1 MKNLDAIMER
11 INQEISAKEKV
22 REEALRFSRDIIIN
36 CRKAIQHLHRD
47 LMPAAQEFIGQAGA
61 ILSQLVAVTKDHPDI
76 FYAGYVENAEQ
87 EFVEASCLLSI
98 LQAKNLP
105 NPADLN
111 VTSSSYLMGLCDLV
125 GELRRAALD
134 VMLEGDTAKATN
146 YLKMMDQIYDSIMSF
161 DYPSGLV
168 PIKKKQDVVR
178 SLVEKTRGEL
188 VVVSSE
194 RRMEERSREVHGI
207 LEKTEGEKPVR
218 KRQAAEGEPDLD
230 VDKVW

>member
-22 REEALRFSRDIIIN
+22 REDALRFSRDIIIN
-36 CRKAIQHLHRD
+36 CRRAIQHLHRG
-47 LMPAAQEFIGQAGA
+47 LMPAAEEYVGQAGTLLA
-61 ILSQLVAVTKDHPDI
+61 QLITTTKDHQDI
-76 FYAGYVENAEQ
+76 FNAGYVENAEQ
-87 EFVEASCLLSI
+87 EFVEASCLLKI
-98 LQAKNLP
+98 LQAKELP
-105 NPADLN
+105 SPDELQ

-134 VMLEGDTAKATN
+134 VMLNGNTSRAAE
-146 YLKMMDQIYDSIMSF
+146 YLKMMDQIYDAIMSF

-194 RRMEERSREVHGI
+194 RRMEERSRDVHGI
-207 LEKTEGEKPVR
+207 LEKSEGETPSK
-218 KRQAAEGEPDLD
+218 KRRVSEDDPDLD

>member
-47 LMPAAQEFIGQAGA
+47 LMPAAQEFIGQAGSL
-61 ILSQLVAVTKDHPDI
+61 LSKLIMVTKDHPDI

-87 EFVEASCLLSI
+87 EYVEASCLLSI
-98 LQAKNLP
+98 LQGKVLP
-105 NPADLN
+105 SPGELQ
-111 VTSSSYLMGLCDLV
+111 VTSSSFLMGLCDLV

-146 YLKMMDQIYDSIMSF
+146 YLKMMDQIYDAIMSF

-207 LEKTEGEKPVR
+207 LEKTEGDKPVR
-218 KRQAAEGEPDLD
+218 RRQASEEDSDLD

>member
-1 MKNLDAIMER
+1 MKNLDAIMEK

-22 REEALRFSRDIIIN
+22 REEALRLSRDIIIN
-36 CRKAIQHLHRD
+36 CRKAIQHLHRG
-47 LMPAAQEFIGQAGA
+47 LMPAAQDFLGQAA
-61 ILSQLVAVTKDHPDI
+61 SLLSQLTSVTKGHPDI
-76 FYAGYVENAEQ
+76 YYTGYVENAEQ
-87 EFVEASCLLSI
+87 EFVEASTLLSI
-98 LQAKNLP
+98 LREGGLP
-105 NPADLN
+105 SPSDLQ
-111 VTSSSYLMGLCDLV
+111 VTSSSYLLGLCDLV

-134 VMLEGDTAKATN
+134 VMLEGNTKKATE
-146 YLKMMDQIYDSIMSF
+146 YLKMMEQIYDAIMSF

-194 RRMEERSREVHGI
+194 RRMEERSREFHGM
-207 LEKTEGEKPVR
+207 LETPGERPARKRRVSEEGES
-218 KRQAAEGEPDLD
+218 DLD